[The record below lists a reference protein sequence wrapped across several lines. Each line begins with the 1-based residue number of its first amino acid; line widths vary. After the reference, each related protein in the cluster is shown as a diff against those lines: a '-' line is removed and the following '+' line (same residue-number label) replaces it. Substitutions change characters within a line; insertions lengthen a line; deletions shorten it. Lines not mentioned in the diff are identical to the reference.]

1 MGTLANTTEP
11 RVYLKIDFP
20 FKFFNFFAL
29 QKLELPADSNLFHF
43 RQQLNLIRSF
53 DKFLFYWQS
62 TRYHGHPRLYSWLY
76 SCYRESTRSD
86 FRFSSL
92 GWFSTQFYVQNK
104 LYCNPKSHG
113 FDYHFSSGFAGLLK
127 IRLTSVHF
135 ISMKSASVPHSLV
148 KTFLIHPTSAYW
160 NKMWSKWTEHR
171 KEYYTRCRY
180 WPPFTVNLQYL
191 EPFQFPSKVRAIGS
205 QLSLLPLS
213 IKIKR
218 KTVDSD
224 FWKTPISNCA
234 TCNTDRQKILSV
246 LQTNRYF

>member
-104 LYCNPKSHG
+104 LYCSPKSHG

-191 EPFQFPSKVRAIGS
+191 EPFSISLEGSCYRESTQSIAIVN
-205 QLSLLPLS
+205 Q
-213 IKIKR
+213 
-218 KTVDSD
+218 D
-224 FWKTPISNCA
+224 
-234 TCNTDRQKILSV
+234 
-246 LQTNRYF
+246 